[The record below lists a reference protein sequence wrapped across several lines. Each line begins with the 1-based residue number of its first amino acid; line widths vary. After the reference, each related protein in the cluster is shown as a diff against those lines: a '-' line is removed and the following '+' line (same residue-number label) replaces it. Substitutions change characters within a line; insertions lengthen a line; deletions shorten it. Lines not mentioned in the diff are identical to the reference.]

1 MTEQVVPSPCIKI
14 CALDENDICM
24 GCYRNQE
31 ELSRWMRADNEE
43 KQQIIE
49 NAKARE
55 LEGL

>member
-1 MTEQVVPSPCIKI
+1 MTEQAVPSPCIKI

-24 GCYRNQE
+24 GCYRTQE

-43 KQQIIE
+43 KKEIVAK
-49 NAKARE
+49 AKARE